1 MQEDKLKYLLEIYR
15 ENERKIKELEQIK
28 SHISQLEVAVL
39 RINNLKVR
47 EDIDSLLKSYNYQC

>member
-1 MQEDKLKYLLEIYR
+1 MREDKLKYLLEIYR
-15 ENERKIKELEQIK
+15 KNERKIKELEQIK

-47 EDIDSLLKSYNYQC
+47 EDIDSLLKSYNF

>member
-1 MQEDKLKYLLEIYR
+1 MREDKLKYLLEIYR
-15 ENERKIKELEQIK
+15 ENERKIKELEQSK

-47 EDIDSLLKSYNYQC
+47 EDIDSLLKSYNY

>member
-1 MQEDKLKYLLEIYR
+1 MREDKLKYLLEIYR

-47 EDIDSLLKSYNYQC
+47 EDIDSLLKSYNY

>member
-1 MQEDKLKYLLEIYR
+1 MREDKLKYLLEIYR
-15 ENERKIKELEQIK
+15 ENERKVKELEQIK

-47 EDIDSLLKSYNYQC
+47 EDIDSLLKSYNY

>member
-1 MQEDKLKYLLEIYR
+1 MREDKLKYLFEIYR

-47 EDIDSLLKSYNYQC
+47 EDIDSLLKSYNY

>member
-1 MQEDKLKYLLEIYR
+1 MREDKLKYLLEIYR
-15 ENERKIKELEQIK
+15 ENKRKIKELEQIK

-47 EDIDSLLKSYNYQC
+47 EDIDSLLKSYNY

>member
-1 MQEDKLKYLLEIYR
+1 MLEDKLKYLLEIYT
-15 ENERKIKELEQIK
+15 ENDRKIKELEQIK

-47 EDIDSLLKSYNYQC
+47 EDIDSLLKSYNY

>member
-1 MQEDKLKYLLEIYR
+1 MREDKLKHLLEIYR

-47 EDIDSLLKSYNYQC
+47 EDIDSLLKSYNY

>member
-15 ENERKIKELEQIK
+15 ENDRKIKEQEQNK
-28 SHISQLEVAVL
+28 SHISQLEVSVL

-47 EDIDSLLKSYNYQC
+47 EDIDSLLKSYNY

>member
-1 MQEDKLKYLLEIYR
+1 MREDKLKYLLEIYR

-47 EDIDSLLKSYNYQC
+47 EDIDSLLKSYNF

>member
-1 MQEDKLKYLLEIYR
+1 MREDNLKYLLEIYR

-47 EDIDSLLKSYNYQC
+47 EDIDSLLKSYNY

>member
-1 MQEDKLKYLLEIYR
+1 MREDKLKYLLEIYR

-28 SHISQLEVAVL
+28 NHISQLEVAVL

-47 EDIDSLLKSYNYQC
+47 EDIDSLLKSYNY